1 MNKTQLV
8 EAVAKEARLSKTDAA
23 SAVDA
28 LIDTVQ
34 KSLKKGDDVSIT
46 GFGKFSVTKRSRRT
60 GRNPA
65 TGEQITIKA
74 SKTPRFSAGATLR
87 QAVNGKRR

>member
-28 LIDTVQ
+28 LVDTVQ

-46 GFGKFSVTKRSRRT
+46 GFGKFSVTRRGART

-65 TGEQITIKA
+65 TGEQIKIKA
-74 SKTPRFSAGATLR
+74 SKTPKFSSGATLR
-87 QAVNGKRR
+87 QAVNGKKR